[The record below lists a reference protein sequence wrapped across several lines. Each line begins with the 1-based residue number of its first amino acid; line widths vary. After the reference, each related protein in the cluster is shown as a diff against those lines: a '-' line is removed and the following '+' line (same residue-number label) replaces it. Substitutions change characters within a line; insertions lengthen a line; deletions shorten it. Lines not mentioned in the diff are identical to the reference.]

1 LRSRALK
8 SGAPFLFAGL
18 WDSWRQAD
26 GKLLRT
32 YTIITTE
39 PNDVLRAI
47 HDRMPAMLSDDDA
60 VKWLTYAGQEIAS
73 VGALLKPF
81 PADKMAGYDVAA
93 LVNDPRNDSRECVE
107 PVSYDPTRHAQLS
120 MI

>member
-1 LRSRALK
+1 
-8 SGAPFLFAGL
+8 
-18 WDSWRQAD
+18 
-26 GKLLRT
+26 
-32 YTIITTE
+32 
-39 PNDVLRAI
+39 
-47 HDRMPAMLSDDDA
+47 MPAMLSDDDA